1 MGLGVVGSDPG
12 AVTTVH
18 PVPRAMM
25 IAGAGGGEG
34 AGAGA
39 TALGSWLLG
48 IGNIGFHR
56 QRAPTVALQLQS
68 LQMLQQLLVRLWL
81 TCSQQL
87 SGPMVTAVVTS
98 AGAAAGAREVVGLAG
113 VCSRVIDTHGV
124 MLQPAVRLAHMGA
137 SLTMVSLLL
146 LLLQLLMLMG
156 LTVRTQLGNRTAGD
170 DGNSSCAAGGCAAAA
185 ARTPPQL
192 LLLSFPVRTLGEMCR
207 LGPLRVSSY
216 HQLTVA
222 GAEAGEAEVLL
233 RLPMQ
238 LQGARG
244 AGLGVGGGSA
254 GSQQT
259 QTAMRKPGRSR
270 GQMWCG
276 SSAPARQVQ

>member
-1 MGLGVVGSDPG
+1 
-12 AVTTVH
+12 
-18 PVPRAMM
+18 
-25 IAGAGGGEG
+25 
-34 AGAGA
+34 
-39 TALGSWLLG
+39 LG

-56 QRAPTVALQLQS
+56 QRVPTVALQLQS

-98 AGAAAGAREVVGLAG
+98 AGAAALAREVVGLAG
-113 VCSRVIDTHGV
+113 VCSQVIDMHGV
-124 MLQPAVRLAHMGA
+124 MLQPAARLAHKGA

-156 LTVRTQLGNRTAGD
+156 LTVRTQLGNTTAGD
-170 DGNSSCAAGGCAAAA
+170 EGNSSCAAGGRAAAV

-192 LLLSFPVRTLGEMCR
+192 LLLLSFPVRTPGEMCR

-216 HQLTVA
+216 HHLTVA
-222 GAEAGEAEVLL
+222 GAEAGEAEVLP
-233 RLPMQ
+233 RLQMQ

-254 GSQQT
+254 GPQQT
-259 QTAMRKPGRSR
+259 QTAMRRSGRSR